1 VRPELA
7 VIPQLPAG
15 WLWPLL
21 ISVWVLT
28 LGTLL
33 LPYLKTRR
41 LVFDSEAVLAPLVFG
56 AVLCG
61 LAVVLSRTSITLH
74 SYGFFL
80 ILGFGLGTL
89 SACLEAK
96 RRGYDPNL
104 ILDLMLPMLLVTVA
118 ACRIVYVLLNREQFH
133 SWGKM
138 LEVWQ
143 GGLSFHGVFPG
154 SLAVVG
160 YFAYTR
166 KIRFGILADLLA
178 PSVFLGYFFGRLGCF
193 FNGCCYGHACDLP
206 WAMQFPTETN
216 RAIITPLSHPTQLYS
231 AALAVVLFLFM
242 QRAKLSP
249 KWTQFP
255 GQLTLLFFGLYAV
268 ERFFIEFFRAGAT
281 ARYLFG
287 SPLTEA
293 QWTSIF
299 GLIAIGVF
307 WIGLL
312 RREAKMRAQNSR
324 SPVESPAIESSSAPA
339 IEA

>member
-1 VRPELA
+1 MRPELA
-7 VIPQLPAG
+7 VIPQLPSG

-21 ISVWVLT
+21 IGVWVLT
-28 LGTLL
+28 LGIVFI
-33 LPYLKTRR
+33 PYLKTRR
-41 LVFDSEAVLAPLVFG
+41 FDNEAALAPLVFG

-61 LAVVLSRTSITLH
+61 LVVVLSRTSITLH

-80 ILGFGLGTL
+80 ILGFGLATL
-89 SACLEAK
+89 NACLEAK

-118 ACRIVYVLLNREQFH
+118 ACRIVYVLLNREQFQDL
-133 SWGKM
+133 GKVF
-138 LEVWQ
+138 EVWK
-143 GGLSFHGVFPG
+143 GGLSFHGIFPG
-154 SLAVVG
+154 SIAVVG

-206 WAMQFPTETN
+206 WAMQFPTEEN
-216 RAIITPLSHPTQLYS
+216 RAIITPPSHPTQLYS

-299 GLIAIGVF
+299 GLMAIAVF
-307 WIGLL
+307 WVSLA
-312 RREAKMRAQNSR
+312 RREEKIKAQDAHE
-324 SPVESPAIESSSAPA
+324 PAVEPPSVEPPATSV

>member
-1 VRPELA
+1 MRPELA
-7 VIPQLPAG
+7 VIPQLPTT

-21 ISVWVLT
+21 IAVWVLT
-28 LGTLL
+28 LGIIFI
-33 LPYLKTRR
+33 PYFKTRR
-41 LVFDSEAVLAPLVFG
+41 FDNEAALAPLVFG

-61 LAVVLSRTSITLH
+61 LVVVLSRTSITLH

-80 ILGFGLGTL
+80 ILGFGLATL
-89 SACLEAK
+89 NACLEAK

-104 ILDLMLPMLLVTVA
+104 VLDLMLPMLLVTVIC
-118 ACRIVYVLLNREQFH
+118 CRIVYVLLNREQFQ
-133 SWGKM
+133 SFGKM

-143 GGLSFHGVFPG
+143 GGLSFHGIFPG
-154 SLAVVG
+154 SIAVVG

-166 KIRFGILADLLA
+166 KMRFGVLADLLA

-206 WAMQFPTETN
+206 WAMQFPTEEN
-216 RAIITPLSHPTQLYS
+216 RALITPPSHPTQLYS
-231 AALAVVLFLFM
+231 AVLAVGLFVFM

-299 GLIAIGVF
+299 GLMAIAVF
-307 WIGLL
+307 WIGLA
-312 RREAKMRAQNSR
+312 RREAKAKAQISR
-324 SPVESPAIESSSAPA
+324 LPSVESATAEPTAASV

>member
-1 VRPELA
+1 MRPELA
-7 VIPQLPAG
+7 VIPQLPTT

-21 ISVWVLT
+21 IAVWVLT
-28 LGTLL
+28 LGVIFI
-33 LPYLKTRR
+33 PYFKTRR
-41 LVFDSEAVLAPLVFG
+41 FDNEAALAPLVFG

-61 LAVVLSRTSITLH
+61 LVVVLSRSSITLH

-89 SACLEAK
+89 NACLEAK

-104 ILDLMLPMLLVTVA
+104 ILDLMLPMLIVTVIC
-118 ACRIVYVLLNREQFH
+118 CRLVYVLLNRH
-133 SWGKM
+133 SFESYGEM
-138 LEVWQ
+138 VEVWR
-143 GGLSFHGVFPG
+143 GGLSFHGIFPG

-160 YFAYTR
+160 YFSYTR
-166 KIRFGILADLLA
+166 KIRFGVLADLLA

-206 WAMQFPTETN
+206 WAIIFPVENGLKGERTL
-216 RAIITPLSHPTQLYS
+216 PSHPTQLYS
-231 AALAVVLFLFM
+231 ALLGLALFAVM

-249 KWTQFP
+249 KWTHFP

-299 GLIAIGVF
+299 GLMAIAVF
-307 WIGLL
+307 WIALAL
-312 RREAKMRAQNSR
+312 REAKAKSQN
-324 SPVESPAIESSSAPA
+324 PHLPAVESATAESPSASVT
-339 IEA
+339 EA